1 MLNLFKLGGS
11 RRRNSRN
18 SKKNRKSRRRRNY
31 QGGSG
36 DGVRAGQMSG
46 AALRMNNSVAS
57 RRM

>member
-11 RRRNSRN
+11 RRKNRSR
-18 SKKNRKSRRRRNY
+18 KNRKSRRRRSY
-31 QGGSG
+31 RGGTG

-46 AALRMNNSVAS
+46 AALRMNNNVAS

>member
-11 RRRNSRN
+11 RRKNRSR
-18 SKKNRKSRRRRNY
+18 KNRKSKRRSYR
-31 QGGSG
+31 GGEGSG
-36 DGVRAGQMSG
+36 ARANAGVMNG

>member
-11 RRRNSRN
+11 RRRNSR
-18 SKKNRKSRRRRNY
+18 KNRKSRRRRNY
-31 QGGSG
+31 KGGSS

-46 AALRMNNSVAS
+46 AALRMNNNVAS